1 MNRRMVFYMIGQI
14 LKLEAALLLFPIICA
29 AVYKESE
36 IVSFLI
42 TMAIALAIGFVLTA
56 FNKPK
61 DKTIFAKEG
70 FVIVALCWIL
80 LSVVGAL
87 PFVLSGA
94 IPSYVNA
101 FFETVSGFTTT
112 GASILPNV
120 EEITSKSIL
129 FWRSFTHWI
138 GGMGVLVLIMAI
150 VPTDSGRSIHI
161 LRAEMP
167 GPSVDKLVPRI
178 KSTAKILYL
187 IYIALTLL
195 QIFFLLIGGMPLYD
209 SLVHTFGTAGTGGFG
224 IKSDSIS
231 GYSPYL
237 QWVITVFMILFGMNF
252 NLFYLILIRKFVSVF
267 KSEELLTYLSI
278 ILVSVGIVT
287 YNVYPIYE
295 SLGESLRFSAF
306 QVASIMT
313 TTGYCT
319 TDFDL
324 WPTLSKG
331 ILFVLMFTGACAGST
346 AGGLKLSRVVLVFKN
361 MKANLKHMLHSRSV
375 ESIKLD
381 GAKVEKS
388 TINQTLNYV
397 AIYFFC
403 FTVIFLLLCFE
414 PFGIETNISAAAA
427 CFNNVGPGF
436 AGVGPTKCFVD
447 YSVFSKIV
455 LSAAMLLGRLE
466 IYPLLLLF
474 TPKIWFSDRKIKR
487 IKT

>member
-42 TMAIALAIGFVLTA
+42 TMVIALAIGFVLTA